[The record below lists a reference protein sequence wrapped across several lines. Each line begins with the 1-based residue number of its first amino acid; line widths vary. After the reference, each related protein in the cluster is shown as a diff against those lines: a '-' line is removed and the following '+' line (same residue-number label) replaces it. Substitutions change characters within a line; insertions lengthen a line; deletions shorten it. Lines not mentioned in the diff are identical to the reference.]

1 VFGWREWA
9 CADAG
14 FLRPTVWDRA
24 VTPELAGV
32 PLRLAMVGAE
42 HTTHMT
48 SALPRPSPARRSKW
62 PGSR

>member
-1 VFGWREWA
+1 MREWA
-9 CADAG
+9 TAYAG

-42 HTTHMT
+42 H
-48 SALPRPSPARRSKW
+48 APNDQRPPQTSPARRSRW
-62 PGSR
+62 PGFR